1 MFQLAEFTQ
10 ATINSVTPRV
20 EKHGDDD
27 KPAVSIKLSI
37 KGPNTLLDAIDPHIR
52 HALYKAKPDETPELP
67 GVEPATPILR
77 CNAFDKH
84 TLTAS
89 YEGWTLAIDSEV
101 DDTDP
106 MLFGG
111 CKCDKFSVDAK
122 QGGSIVLTIRVG
134 TSDID
139 ADRLGWLGM
148 HNGEDI
154 WITLTPPKPKTDAI
168 DGTGAEF
175 AADHPDAGDLFA
187 AQHGGPADDGCD
199 PDIED
204 DEDAGPELED
214 RLDNALAAADAE
226 TQRGEAS
233 KAALDAVGSHF
244 GSREAELQAD
254 AAAGT
259 TTRTA
264 RGREATKKA
273 LADGMAAAKAA
284 GTMQ

>member
-20 EKHGDDD
+20 EKHGGDD

-37 KGPNTLLDAIDPHIR
+37 EGPNTLLDAIDPHIR

-77 CNAFDKH
+77 CNAFEKH

-89 YEGWTLAIDSEV
+89 HEGWTLAIDSEV
-101 DDTDP
+101 DDTAP

-111 CKCDKFSVDAK
+111 CKCDKFVVDAK

-154 WITLTPPKPKTDAI
+154 WITLTPPKPNADAI

-175 AADHPDAGDLFA
+175 AADHPDLPGPDAGSLFA
-187 AQHGGPADDGCD
+187 QAHGDGG
-199 PDIED
+199 D
-204 DEDAGPELED
+204 DEEAAG
-214 RLDNALAAADAE
+214 R
-226 TQRGEAS
+226 AS
-233 KAALDAVGSHF
+233 KDALDAVGSPF
-244 GSREAELQAD
+244 GDAETKARRGRK
-254 AAAGT
+254 AAA
-259 TTRTA
+259 
-264 RGREATKKA
+264 EVE
-273 LADGMAAAKAA
+273 
-284 GTMQ
+284 

>member
-1 MFQLAEFTQ
+1 MFIIETFTQ

-20 EKHGDDD
+20 EKHGDED

-37 KGPNTLLDAIDPHIR
+37 EGPNTLLDAIDPQIR
-52 HALYKAKPDETPELP
+52 LALYKPKDDEPTLP
-67 GVEPATPILR
+67 GVEVATPVLR
-77 CNAFDKH
+77 CNAFEKH

-89 YEGWTLAIDSEV
+89 HEGWTLAIDNEL
-101 DDTDP
+101 DDTSP

-154 WITLTPPKPKTDAI
+154 WITLTPPTPKAEAI
-168 DGTGAEF
+168 DGTVGHPGAQPGGSAE
-175 AADHPDAGDLFA
+175 DLFTA
-187 AQHGGPADDGCD
+187 GAGPEDEGSEGGD

-226 TQRGEAS
+226 QRGEAS
-233 KAALDAVGSHF
+233 KAALDAVGNPF
-244 GSREAELQAD
+244 GSREAELQAE
-254 AAAGT
+254 AAAGASK
-259 TTRTA
+259 RTA
-264 RGREATKKA
+264 RGREATKRA
-273 LADGMAAAKAA
+273 LAEGLAAAQAA
-284 GTMQ
+284 GVE

>member
-37 KGPNTLLDAIDPHIR
+37 EGPNTLLDAIDPHIR

-89 YEGWTLAIDSEV
+89 HEGWTLAIDSEV

-111 CKCDKFSVDAK
+111 CKVDKFAVEAK
-122 QGGSIVLTIRVG
+122 QGGTVVLSFRVG
-134 TSDID
+134 TSDVD

-148 HNGEDI
+148 HNSESI
-154 WITLTPPKPKTDAI
+154 WITLTPPPKPVDAI
-168 DGTGAEF
+168 DGTNEAF
-175 AADHPDAGDLFA
+175 KKDHPDASDLFA
-187 AQHGGPADDGCD
+187 AQHGKGPDDDEGSEGGD
-199 PDIED
+199 PD
-204 DEDAGPELED
+204 AG
-214 RLDNALAAADAE
+214 R
-226 TQRGEAS
+226 AS
-233 KAALDAVGSHF
+233 KAALDAAGSPF
-244 GSREAELQAD
+244 GTREEQLQAE
-254 AAAGT
+254 AAAG
-259 TTRTA
+259 A
-264 RGREATKKA
+264 RGGRHAARA
-273 LADGMAAAKAA
+273 LP
-284 GTMQ
+284 

>member
-37 KGPNTLLDAIDPHIR
+37 EGPNTLLDAIDPHIR

-89 YEGWTLAIDSEV
+89 HEGWTLAIDSEV

-175 AADHPDAGDLFA
+175 AADHPDLPGPDAGSLFA
-187 AQHGGPADDGCD
+187 QAHGDGGD
-199 PDIED
+199 GDGE
-204 DEDAGPELED
+204 EAAG
-214 RLDNALAAADAE
+214 
-226 TQRGEAS
+226 QAS
-233 KAALDAVGSHF
+233 KDALDAVGSPF
-244 GSREAELQAD
+244 GTKPAERGTEGASSETPSAD
-254 AAAGT
+254 SETKARRGRKAAA
-259 TTRTA
+259 
-264 RGREATKKA
+264 EVE
-273 LADGMAAAKAA
+273 
-284 GTMQ
+284 

>member
-37 KGPNTLLDAIDPHIR
+37 EGPNTLLDAIDPNIR
-52 HALYKAKPDETPELP
+52 LALYKPKDDEPTLP
-67 GVEPATPILR
+67 GVEVSTPVLR
-77 CNAFDKH
+77 CNAFEKH

-89 YEGWTLAIDSEV
+89 HEGWTLAIDSEV
-101 DDTDP
+101 DDTAP
-106 MLFGG
+106 MLFGS

-175 AADHPDAGDLFA
+175 AADHPDMPEPDATDLFA
-187 AQHGGPADDGCD
+187 GGVDPADV
-199 PDIED
+199 EE
-204 DEDAGPELED
+204 DEDAGPDLED

-226 TQRGEAS
+226 AAGQAS
-233 KAALDAVGSHF
+233 KDALDASGSNPF
-244 GSREAELQAD
+244 GSREEELQAE
-254 AAAGT
+254 AAAGDT
-259 TTRTA
+259 KPR
-264 RGREATKKA
+264 RGRK
-273 LADGMAAAKAA
+273 AAAEVE
-284 GTMQ
+284 